1 MELDSNIGEITV
13 LLRAW
18 HAGDE
23 DAYRQVSSI
32 LYRELRRQAASYL
45 RRHRTGARSQ
55 ATSLL
60 HETFLRL
67 TGADQVDWRDRNHFL
82 AVASQTMRHALVDMA
97 RERGAAKRGGGAD
110 HVPLSSGMAV
120 DHRSIVDFVA
130 LDMALEKLAAVDPRK
145 VQVVELRFFGG
156 LTVEETAKVLDVSAD
171 TVARDW
177 RMARTWLLRELD
189 SAPCRGVPDGR
200 GR

>member
-1 MELDSNIGEITV
+1 VESNAGEITL

-23 DAYRQVSSI
+23 DAYRRVSTI
-32 LYRELRRQAASYL
+32 LYLELRQRAAHYL
-45 RRHRTGARSQ
+45 DRHRAGADPQ

-67 TGADQVDWRDRNHFL
+67 TGAHHVAWQDRNHFL
-82 AVASQTMRHALVDMA
+82 AVASRTMRNALVDLV
-97 RERGAAKRGGGAD
+97 REHGAAKRGGGAA

-120 DHRSIVDFVA
+120 DDRSMLDFIA
-130 LDMALEKLAAVDPRK
+130 LDAALDKLAAVDARK

-156 LTVEETAKVLDVSAD
+156 LTVDETAEVLDVSSD

-177 RMARTWLLRELD
+177 RLARAWLLRELD
-189 SAPCRGVPDGR
+189 TALPDPR
-200 GR
+200 